1 MCGYVHRYVYIYI
14 YNIYIYMYINVDVI
28 IFPFVYVALLLVVL
42 FDVSFYPCLTFFEWN
57 IRIKWEK
64 IQAHSGQVVKAATGC
79 F

>member
-1 MCGYVHRYVYIYI
+1 
-14 YNIYIYMYINVDVI
+14 MYVI
-28 IFPFVYVALLLVVL
+28 ILLFVDVALLLVVL

-57 IRIKWEK
+57 IRIKWEE